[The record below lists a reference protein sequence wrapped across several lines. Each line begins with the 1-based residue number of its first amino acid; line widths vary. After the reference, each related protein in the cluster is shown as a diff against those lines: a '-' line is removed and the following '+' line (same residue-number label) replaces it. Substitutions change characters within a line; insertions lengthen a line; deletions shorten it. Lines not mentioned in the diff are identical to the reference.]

1 MEPGRQIAVMMIG
14 NHWTGRT
21 VTMAQIAE
29 YQLYPVDKA
38 GPSTAP
44 QRSSHAV
51 MMKLQSI
58 WPGTW
63 STATTSNFGSL
74 TGL

>member
-1 MEPGRQIAVMMIG
+1 M
-14 NHWTGRT
+14 
-21 VTMAQIAE
+21 TMAQIAE
-29 YQLYPVDKA
+29 YRLYPVDKA
-38 GPSTAP
+38 GHVDGPP
-44 QRSSHAV
+44 RSSHAV

-63 STATTSNFGSL
+63 STATTLNFGSL